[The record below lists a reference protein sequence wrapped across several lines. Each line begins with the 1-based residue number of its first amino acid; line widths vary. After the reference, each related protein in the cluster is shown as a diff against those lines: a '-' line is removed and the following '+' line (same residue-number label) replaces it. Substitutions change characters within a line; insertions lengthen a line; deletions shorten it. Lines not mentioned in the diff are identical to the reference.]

1 MISPQAGSPEQTNQ
15 IPHDYEHDNDNDNE
29 RTLRARF
36 RLRLC
41 RGRVYRRPA
50 MTHDRRMPSDQ
61 RLDDFYSKVKHMGLV
76 NTPLTLKNPRR
87 APAAPIS
94 AAAAIC
100 IPTD

>member
-1 MISPQAGSPEQTNQ
+1 
-15 IPHDYEHDNDNDNE
+15 
-29 RTLRARF
+29 
-36 RLRLC
+36 
-41 RGRVYRRPA
+41 